1 MRQLDANCKSYSP
14 KMASPSDLCKQSPEV
29 EAAAGLDIERH
40 QLLPNDLGGEQG
52 KVTGVG
58 NQE

>member
-1 MRQLDANCKSYSP
+1 MIRQLDANCKSFSP
-14 KMASPSDLCKQSPEV
+14 KMVSPSAQHSPEV
-29 EAAAGLDIERH
+29 EAAAGLDIEQH

-52 KVTGVG
+52 KATGVG